1 MIKVLK
7 SVVVGPLE
15 PYAAGFA
22 AELERQGYTAA
33 AAEKQVGLAAHL
45 SRWMA
50 AAGVEPG
57 GLTAQAA
64 ERYAPPGGLPGM

>member
-1 MIKVLK
+1 MVKVLK

-22 AELERQGYTAA
+22 AELDRQGYAVGVA
-33 AAEKQVGLAAHL
+33 CKQVGLAAHL

-50 AAGVEPG
+50 GACVEPG
-57 GLTAQAA
+57 DSL
-64 ERYAPPGGLPGM
+64 

>member
-1 MIKVLK
+1 VIKVLK

-22 AELERQGYTAA
+22 VELESQGYTAGVA
-33 AAEKQVGLAAHL
+33 GKQVGLAAHL

-57 GLTAQAA
+57 GLPRRRRSGIRRLA
-64 ERYAPPGGLPGM
+64 GLPVM